1 MSSVETELQVLYKIG
16 NAAVREYPY
25 PHIYVPDIFPADFYA
40 ELRRNLPPQSA
51 MKNLGELG
59 RVIGTTYPAR
69 GVLPLM
75 QKNLAALDEAQRGF
89 WERLGN
95 WLLGRRFAD
104 IMISKFAPYLAQR
117 FGDLRSV
124 RFSAEALIVRDRST
138 YTLGPHTD
146 APSKALS
153 FLFYLPPDGSMA
165 HLGTSIYLP
174 RDPSFMCP
182 GGPHHPFDQFERML
196 TMPYVANALFAF
208 MKTPNSFHGVEPI
221 EEAGVQRDLLLYDI
235 RAEVAQQGATQQG
248 AKFTF

>member
-16 NAAVREYPY
+16 NAPVREYPY

-59 RVIGTTYPAR
+59 RVVGNSYPAR
-69 GVLPLM
+69 GVLPLL
-75 QKNLAALDEAQRGF
+75 QNNLAVLDEAQRGF

-124 RFSAEALIVRDRST
+124 RFGAEALIVRDRST

-174 RDPSFMCP
+174 RDPTFMCP

-196 TMPYVANALFAF
+196 TMPYVPNALFAF

-221 EEAGVQRDLLLYDI
+221 EEADVQRDLLLYDI
-235 RAEVAQQGATQQG
+235 RAEVAQQAAAQPG

>member
-1 MSSVETELQVLYKIG
+1 MSSIETELQVLYKIG
-16 NAAVREYPY
+16 NAAMREYPY
-25 PHIYVPDIFPADFYA
+25 PHIYVPDVFPEEFYA

-59 RVIGTTYPAR
+59 RVIGNSYPAR
-69 GVLPLM
+69 GVLPLA

-89 WERLGN
+89 WERLGD

-124 RFSAEALIVRDRST
+124 RFGAEALIVRDRST

-165 HLGTSIYLP
+165 HLGTSIYVP
-174 RDPSFMCP
+174 RDPSFICP

-196 TMPYVANALFAF
+196 TMPYVPNALFAF

-221 EEAGVQRDLLLYDI
+221 QEARVQRDLLLYDI
-235 RAEVAQQGATQQG
+235 RAEPQPG
-248 AKFTF
+248 AKFNF